1 MASIVKIGSSW
12 RALIRRKGH
21 KGLCKTFQTKA
32 QAEAWARQREAEI
45 DRGEI
50 VAEPGVLR
58 IDEVIQAY
66 RELRDQSRPFAD
78 TSNEH
83 YMLRRLC
90 EGLNDKRAGSLSN

>member
-1 MASIVKIGSSW
+1 MASIVKIGVSW

-58 IDEVIQAY
+58 LNEVIQAY
-66 RELRDQSRPFAD
+66 RELRDQSRPIAD
-78 TSNEH
+78 TANEH
-83 YMLRRLC
+83 YMLRRLS
-90 EGLNDKRAGSLSN
+90 DDRHV